1 MRICNGEKPKHNRS
15 LFGLKSPRRFFISLY
30 GDALH
35 IGQLFVALG
44 PSDQRSRTLQGGHSY
59 ITFAQNVSGFKTFPS
74 ITHFGQKRSS
84 QSGIVELG

>member
-44 PSDQRSRTLQGGHSY
+44 PSDQSSRTLQGGGAFIY
-59 ITFAQNVSGFKTFPS
+59 YVCTKC
-74 ITHFGQKRSS
+74 
-84 QSGIVELG
+84 

>member
-44 PSDQRSRTLQGGHSY
+44 PSDQSSRTLQGG
-59 ITFAQNVSGFKTFPS
+59 
-74 ITHFGQKRSS
+74 R
-84 QSGIVELG
+84 GIHILRLHKMLVGSKVLKIS